1 MCAKTTAVSEELCAS
16 FNRYRQDK
24 RRDQN
29 AVFSLRGLQEVNLRR
44 EKFQKIKDL
53 LVSIMDCTELNTEL
67 TVEGLLEPLVI
78 TEEGD
83 ITEGVTE
90 RGAVS
95 SSAVVTQSCSGESAV
110 YKEEEHTGDD
120 KNGESLASKMHLD
133 EQSLGKDKAEDTE
146 KTNDGQD
153 REDSEG
159 PVQTDKVMGTNEKP
173 SDTEEKDSQSDSQVD
188 TKRLHFSEQQPQ
200 GTESQ
205 QQDSKKAHRL
215 TPEFPEALYEL
226 LCTLQEG
233 RRLND
238 QRCSFR
244 MESGMRRRR
253 CHSEPNASKP
263 TNRVVFSSMTSLQK
277 EEFFE
282 LVATA
287 QARRLDDQ
295 RAQLEKSPPKPK
307 ARSLRGSIKQLSFV
321 KKPAPVPM
329 PKEDLY
335 NMILTTQAQGRLEDQ
350 RSRAPGPMDDEDFF
364 SLLLRVQGG
373 RMDEQ
378 RTELPRMVQT

>member
-1 MCAKTTAVSEELCAS
+1 MRRQS
-16 FNRYRQDK
+16 FLFFK
-24 RRDQN
+24 K
-29 AVFSLRGLQEVNLRR
+29 GLTVRLT
-44 EKFQKIKDL
+44 
-53 LVSIMDCTELNTEL
+53 DCTETKVEMAE
-67 TVEGLLEPLVI
+67 EGLLGRLVI

-83 ITEGVTE
+83 VTE
-90 RGAVS
+90 SVIDRGAAS
-95 SSAVVTQSCSGESAV
+95 SSLVTVQSCGGESALK
-110 YKEEEHTGDD
+110 KEEEHTGED
-120 KNGESLASKMHLD
+120 KNEEVIASKMCLEEQSPERQQTNAED
-133 EQSLGKDKAEDTE
+133 EQTGEVFMTEEDKPENV
-146 KTNDGQD
+146 NDGQNRGEGQT
-153 REDSEG
+153 REMMRIKEK
-159 PVQTDKVMGTNEKP
+159 PEKP
-173 SDTEEKDSQSDSQVD
+173 SDTEVTQNDPQVD
-188 TKRLHFSEQQPQ
+188 FKRLNSSE
-200 GTESQ
+200 GTNNEEE
-205 QQDSKKAHRL
+205 DPKKARRL
-215 TPEFPEALYEL
+215 TPDFPEALYEL

-253 CHSEPNASKP
+253 CHSEPNTSKP
-263 TNRVVFSSMTSLQK
+263 ANRVVFSSMTSLQK

-295 RAQLEKSPPKPK
+295 RAQLEKPPKPK
-307 ARSLRGSIKQLSFV
+307 SRGFRGSIKQISFV
-321 KKPAPVPM
+321 RRPAPAPVPVPV

-378 RTELPRMVQT
+378 RTELPCLLQT

>member
-1 MCAKTTAVSEELCAS
+1 MDDTETKVEMAEE
-16 FNRYRQDK
+16 
-24 RRDQN
+24 
-29 AVFSLRGLQEVNLRR
+29 E
-44 EKFQKIKDL
+44 
-53 LVSIMDCTELNTEL
+53 
-67 TVEGLLEPLVI
+67 LLEPLII
-78 TEEGD
+78 TEDGD
-83 ITEGVTE
+83 TTETVAE
-90 RGAVS
+90 KQAAS
-95 SSAVVTQSCSGESAV
+95 SSNAAVQSCSEESAL
-110 YKEEEHTGDD
+110 KEEEKQTGEDENLQD
-120 KNGESLASKMHLD
+120 LVSKLYLE
-133 EQSLGKDKAEDTE
+133 EQSLEKQQTNTEEDDAKE
-146 KTNDGQD
+146 IKPEDTNDGQN
-153 REDSEG
+153 RADSEG
-159 PVQTDKVMGTNEKP
+159 KGQTHEVTMIKEKTEKP
-173 SDTEEKDSQSDSQVD
+173 IDTEDGNVTESDPQAD
-188 TKRLHFSEQQPQ
+188 IKRLNSSEEQPEEEPNQ
-200 GTESQ
+200 EE
-205 QQDSKKAHRL
+205 DPKKAHRL
-215 TPEFPEALYEL
+215 TPDFPEALYEL

-253 CHSEPNASKP
+253 CHSEPNTTKP
-263 TNRVVFSSMTSLQK
+263 VNRVVFSSMTSLQK

-295 RAQLEKSPPKPK
+295 RAQLERSPPPKPK
-307 ARSLRGSIKQLSFV
+307 ARSFRGSIKQLSFV
-321 KKPAPVPM
+321 KKPAPVPV

-378 RTELPRMVQT
+378 RTELPCLLQT

>member
-1 MCAKTTAVSEELCAS
+1 
-16 FNRYRQDK
+16 
-24 RRDQN
+24 
-29 AVFSLRGLQEVNLRR
+29 
-44 EKFQKIKDL
+44 
-53 LVSIMDCTELNTEL
+53 MDCTEIKAEMAD
-67 TVEGLLEPLVI
+67 EGLLEPLII

-83 ITEGVTE
+83 ITEGVAE

-95 SSAVVTQSCSGESAV
+95 SSALTVQSFSGESAL
-110 YKEEEHTGDD
+110 KREEEHTREDE
-120 KNGESLASKMHLD
+120 NEEATASKMCLVEQSQKKQQTNTED
-133 EQSLGKDKAEDTE
+133 EQRGEVVVDEEDKPEE
-146 KTNDGQD
+146 PENMNDGQNSGSK
-153 REDSEG
+153 SEG
-159 PVQTDKVMGTNEKP
+159 QTDEAMRINENPEKP
-173 SDTEEKDSQSDSQVD
+173 SDTEDEKVTQNDPQLDI
-188 TKRLHFSEQQPQ
+188 KRLNSSEQQPE
-200 GTESQ
+200 GTQSHEE
-205 QQDSKKAHRL
+205 DPKKAHRL
-215 TPEFPEALYEL
+215 TPDFPESLYEL

-244 MESGMRRRR
+244 LESGVRRRR
-253 CHSEPNASKP
+253 CHSEPNATKP
-263 TNRVVFSSMTSLQK
+263 INRVVFSSMTSLQK

-295 RAQLEKSPPKPK
+295 RAQLERSPPPKTK
-307 ARSLRGSIKQLSFV
+307 ARSFRGSIRQLSFV
-321 KKPAPVPM
+321 KKPAPVPVPAPPV

-378 RTELPRMVQT
+378 RTELPCLLQT

>member
-1 MCAKTTAVSEELCAS
+1 MAEEEL
-16 FNRYRQDK
+16 
-24 RRDQN
+24 
-29 AVFSLRGLQEVNLRR
+29 
-44 EKFQKIKDL
+44 
-53 LVSIMDCTELNTEL
+53 
-67 TVEGLLEPLVI
+67 LEALVI
-78 TEEGD
+78 TEDGD
-83 ITEGVTE
+83 ITETVTE
-90 RGAVS
+90 KEAAS
-95 SSAVVTQSCSGESAV
+95 CSNATIQSCNEESAL
-110 YKEEEHTGDD
+110 KETGDD
-120 KNGESLASKMHLD
+120 ENPEDVASQLNLK
-133 EQSLGKDKAEDTE
+133 EQSLVKQQNDTEEDNTKEDKPEDT
-146 KTNDGQD
+146 NNGQN
-153 REDSEG
+153 RNDSEG
-159 PVQTDKVMGTNEKP
+159 EVQTHEVMMIKEKAERP
-173 SDTEEKDSQSDSQVD
+173 SDTEYENATENDPQVD
-188 TKRLHFSEQQPQ
+188 IRRLNSSEEQPEGGPNQ
-200 GTESQ
+200 EE
-205 QQDSKKAHRL
+205 DAKKAHRL
-215 TPEFPEALYEL
+215 TPDFPEALYEL

-253 CHSEPNASKP
+253 CHSEPNTTKP
-263 TNRVVFSSMTSLQK
+263 ANRVVFSSMTSLQK

-295 RAQLEKSPPKPK
+295 RAQLERSPPPKPK
-307 ARSLRGSIKQLSFV
+307 ARSFRGSIKQLSFV
-321 KKPAPVPM
+321 KKPAPVPV

-378 RTELPRMVQT
+378 RTELPRLLQT

>member
-1 MCAKTTAVSEELCAS
+1 
-16 FNRYRQDK
+16 
-24 RRDQN
+24 
-29 AVFSLRGLQEVNLRR
+29 
-44 EKFQKIKDL
+44 
-53 LVSIMDCTELNTEL
+53 MDCTEIK
-67 TVEGLLEPLVI
+67 VEMAEEGPLEPLVI

-83 ITEGVTE
+83 INEGVAE
-90 RGAVS
+90 RRAVS
-95 SSAVVTQSCSGESAV
+95 SLTVILQSSRGESALK
-110 YKEEEHTGDD
+110 KEKEKSTGED
-120 KNGESLASKMHLD
+120 KNEEDIVSKMCLE
-133 EQSLGKDKAEDTE
+133 EQNREKLQSSTEDDQTEDKQEGDKPE
-146 KTNDGQD
+146 KNENANDGQN
-153 REDSEG
+153 RSKE
-159 PVQTDKVMGTNEKP
+159 QTEEEMRINEKPEKP
-173 SDTEEKDSQSDSQVD
+173 SDTEDDKVTQNEPHVD
-188 TKRLHFSEQQPQ
+188 TERLNSSEQQPE

-205 QQDSKKAHRL
+205 AEDPKKAHRL
-215 TPEFPEALYEL
+215 TPDFPESLYEL

-244 MESGMRRRR
+244 MESGIRRRR
-253 CHSEPNASKP
+253 CHSEPNTTKP
-263 TNRVVFSSMTSLQK
+263 AHRVIFSSMTSLQK

-295 RAQLEKSPPKPK
+295 RAQLERSPPPKPK
-307 ARSLRGSIKQLSFV
+307 TRSFRGSIKQLSFV
-321 KKPAPVPM
+321 KKPPAPVPV

-378 RTELPRMVQT
+378 RTELPRMLET